1 MPIHYQIDLERGM
14 LYIVAEGEISQEE
27 RLSGMQAWLTD
38 PDFRPGLQTLAD
50 FSGATN
56 VPTLPE
62 LEEIVAHIRRHANT
76 IGQKKI
82 AIVSTRPV
90 TFGVARQFGAL
101 APGELLTVRVFKSR
115 DEALAWLAEG
125 PA

>member
-1 MPIHYQIDLERGM
+1 MPIYYQIDLERGM
-14 LYIVAEGEISQEE
+14 LFIVAEGAISQEE
-27 RLSGMQAWLTD
+27 RLTAMEAWLND

-50 FSGATN
+50 FSKATN

-62 LEEIVAHIRRHANT
+62 LEEIIVQIRRYAST

-82 AIVSTRPV
+82 AMVSTRPV

-101 APGELLTVRVFKSR
+101 APGDLLTVRVFKDR
-115 DEALAWLAEG
+115 DAALAWLAEG